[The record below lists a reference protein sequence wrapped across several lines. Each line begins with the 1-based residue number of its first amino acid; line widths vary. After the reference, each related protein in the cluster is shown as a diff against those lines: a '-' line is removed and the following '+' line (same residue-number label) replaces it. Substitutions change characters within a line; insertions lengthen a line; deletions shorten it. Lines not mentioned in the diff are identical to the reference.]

1 MIRSIK
7 LQVRMKRVVRENV
20 SMVFLRDACA
30 WMVRKSAS
38 SRITTLILLNDAV
51 LEKDVTLSLIVSIPR
66 SSEALMYS

>member
-1 MIRSIK
+1 MK

-20 SMVFLRDACA
+20 SMVFLKDACA

-38 SRITTLILLNDAV
+38 SRITTLIFLNEAV

-66 SSEALMYS
+66 SSEALMYK

>member
-1 MIRSIK
+1 MK

-20 SMVFLRDACA
+20 SIVFLRDACA

-38 SRITTLILLNDAV
+38 SRMTTLICLNEAV

-66 SSEALMYS
+66 SSEALMYK